1 MVYSCA
7 ASTYRSPCLAGS
19 KKWPRRYNATKCEQ
33 ALKLSVRALFRFSR
47 RRLLHAV
54 AWVLAVFLSLGVFF
68 VSLLV
73 IESIFYAVT
82 GRSVS
87 MTALVLSALVTA
99 VSFLPLVRT
108 LQHGLDRLF
117 FRQHVDALQAIRQL
131 GAGDLAELP
140 AEGIERDLLTRICLV
155 SHRPAAALV
164 EEDGEM
170 LRIRVFPSDAAVG
183 FTPPARPSLRLE
195 DGNPFELCLEL
206 PFRQG
211 KAWLYLAM
219 HDNGMQTEEDEI
231 EALRELSRF
240 AAMSLEH
247 ARLTRQ
253 QAETAR
259 LDSLSR
265 VAAQLHS
272 HDLKNRLNDLSF
284 LAHHIGSGKLDPE
297 DIKHLTEAIR
307 KVVGRM
313 QTVMQ
318 RLADP
323 QAPLHPRLVPLDLR
337 QMLVRAV
344 DERLWPEGV
353 QVEHTIPELS
363 PVSGDE
369 AMLFGVFENLFDNA
383 VQAMQRKGVLHLSAF
398 VDEQCIE
405 VLIRD
410 DGCGMSPDFLRER
423 AFQLFSTSKQNG
435 LGIGLYLSRRVVE
448 AHHGRIWAESAGE
461 GKGCT
466 FHVRLPLW
474 QALDQHDPQ
483 KRQS

>member
-1 MVYSCA
+1 MHA
-7 ASTYRSPCLAGS
+7 A
-19 KKWPRRYNATKCEQ
+19 
-33 ALKLSVRALFRFSR
+33 
-47 RRLLHAV
+47 
-54 AWVLAVFLSLGVFF
+54 AWLLAVFLSLGVFF
-68 VSLLV
+68 VSLLI
-73 IESIFYAVT
+73 IESIFYVIS
-82 GRSVS
+82 GHSVS
-87 MTALVLSALVTA
+87 MTALVLSALFTA
-99 VSFLPLVRT
+99 VIFLPLAHT

-140 AEGIERDLLTRICLV
+140 AEGIERALLTRICLL

-164 EEDGEM
+164 EQDGEAQ
-170 LRIRVFPSDAAVG
+170 RIRTYPDQAIED
-183 FTPPARPSLRLE
+183 FTPSVRSPLRL
-195 DGNPFELCLEL
+195 DDNSPFELCLEL
-206 PFRQG
+206 PSRQG

-219 HDNGMQTEEDEI
+219 HDNSMPTDDDEI
-231 EALRELSRF
+231 EALRGLLRF

-323 QAPLHPRLVPLDLR
+323 QAPLNPKLMPLDLHR
-337 QMLVRAV
+337 MLARTIE
-344 DERLWPEGV
+344 ERLWPEGV
-353 QVEHTIPELS
+353 HVQQSIPELP

-369 AMLFGVFENLFDNA
+369 AMLSGVFENLFDNA
-383 VQAMQRKGVLHLSAF
+383 VQAMQRKGVLQLSA
-398 VDEQCIE
+398 VYDDACVE
-405 VLIRD
+405 VQVRD
-410 DGCGMSPDFLRER
+410 DGCGMSEGFLRDR
-423 AFQLFSTSKQNG
+423 VFQLFSTSKQNG
-435 LGIGLYLSRRVVE
+435 LGIGLYLSRRIIE
-448 AHHGRIWAESAGE
+448 AHHGRIWAESPGE

-474 QALDQHDPQ
+474 QALGESEPQ
-483 KRQS
+483 TRQS